1 MRVRIADLATRVCY
15 YLLIATCA
23 LTPWAELL
31 RWEVLPEGRA
41 GQRGVTTLLAIL
53 VIVIGLASGKAIRA
67 LLEQPHLL
75 FYGGFVVLA
84 SLATLALLEPRPAV
98 LAASSYLGYWLLAV
112 SVASLQLDGRRA
124 VTLVLVF
131 GLSTALMALVTLID
145 YFGLYR
151 VPGFNEGIAYFQGR
165 DVLVRALTGTFQ
177 LRTGFAVFMAAATPL
192 CLAYLVVHKP
202 KFTPVWFIFLAAF
215 AILLIASVAAY
226 TRALYVAILLSFLY
240 VASLVTRKRAGTL
253 KMVFGLVVLVT
264 ASWLLLQLLVPREM
278 EVVWGIIERFHPE
291 YITRTRG
298 DMVRWEALV
307 NTIDD
312 LRRSPLGMGFTMYEA
327 YSGRGLLE
335 VHSIYVAHLRA
346 GGYLGL
352 LCTALFMWPVLKA
365 IFRRLP
371 PGMMPVYSSLVG
383 LLVYGAMHETSSML
397 FAWVSL
403 GLVYGAL
410 RAQRAGQLG
419 PEALGRSRPQL
430 RNNGLAPVLPWRRSI
445 ANVPRP

>member
-1 MRVRIADLATRVCY
+1 MRIRIADFATQVSY
-15 YLLIATCA
+15 YLLITICA

-53 VIVIGLASGKAIRA
+53 VIGIGLLSGKAIRA

-84 SLATLALLEPRPAV
+84 SLATLALLELRPAV
-98 LAASSYLGYWLLAV
+98 LAASAYFGYWLLAV
-112 SVASLQLDGRRA
+112 SVASLRLEGRRA

-131 GLSTALMALVTLID
+131 GFSTALMALVTLID
-145 YFGLYR
+145 YFGIYR
-151 VPGFNEGIAYFQGR
+151 VPGFNEGLAYFRGR
-165 DVLVRALTGTFQ
+165 DVLVRTLTGTFQ

-192 CLAYLVVHKP
+192 CLAYLIVHRP
-202 KFTPVWFIFLAAF
+202 KFSPLWVVCCAAF
-215 AILLIASVAAY
+215 GVLLTASVVAY

-240 VASLVTRKRAGTL
+240 VASLVTRKKAGTL
-253 KMVFGLVVLVT
+253 RLIFGLAALVT
-264 ASWLLLQLLVPREM
+264 VSWLLLQLVVPREM
-278 EVVWGIIERFHPE
+278 EVVWGILERFHPE

-307 NTIDD
+307 NTIND

-327 YSGRGLLE
+327 YAGRGLLE

-352 LCTALFMWPVLKA
+352 LCTAVFMWPVLKA
-365 IFRRLP
+365 VVRRAPL
-371 PGMMPVYSSLVG
+371 GMMPIYSSLVG

-397 FAWVSL
+397 FAWVAL
-403 GLVYGAL
+403 GLVYGFL
-410 RAQRAGQLG
+410 QAQTAVKAG
-419 PEALGRSRPQL
+419 PEALRRARQQL
-430 RNNGLAPVLPWRRSI
+430 RNNQLAAALQ
-445 ANVPRP
+445 